1 MKKKRVLVD
10 MSATIIHHGHIR
22 LLKKASQIGKVIVAL
37 TRDKELKKNKGYNPE
52 LNFKSRREILNSIK
66 YVTKVMPSNF
76 LIDEKYLK
84 RNKIDLLIHGND
96 YPNFIKNRKKIK
108 IFSRTKGVSS
118 SLIRKRALKTLKQI
132 KKFKKK

>member
-1 MKKKRVLVD
+1 
-10 MSATIIHHGHIR
+10 
-22 LLKKASQIGKVIVAL
+22 
-37 TRDKELKKNKGYNPE
+37 
-52 LNFKSRREILNSIK
+52 
-66 YVTKVMPSNF
+66 MPSNF